1 MFSSTFE
8 NSSNLLSYMKKCAI
22 AIRDNTDVPEENIKN
37 LAFAHQISF
46 SEATTESVIQLS
58 FSIIIIREFGIPSD
72 WFSRSIH
79 ISSLMVSILTIA
91 FEMAKVY
98 LFNFQ
103 IQIYNVF
110 YDLFVLAPDIYSTSF
125 NSKIL

>member
-1 MFSSTFE
+1 M
-8 NSSNLLSYMKKCAI
+8 
-22 AIRDNTDVPEENIKN
+22 NTDVPEENIKN